1 MTKVELIEEKN
12 SFPNAWAQA
21 IREVMKNGTEIT
33 FGGKI
38 KDKEPPQYEKKKAK
52 ELDVTIVL
60 EKQALKEA
68 IQGTLHPQFP
78 TKELHKAAY
87 IKEWERGY
95 DYIKQ
100 GFLYNYENRCEKYI
114 GHKKSVEY
122 LKHKNFN
129 EDQVPGIEVE
139 SMQPM
144 IIDQWKLAKEDLLQQ
159 IKTGIQSNRNEIT
172 IGDPSIDRFEIP
184 DSPPCLRSIWIR
196 WDGKKGIEVKTE
208 WRSRDLFTAW
218 MVNIAGL
225 MSAIHREIIYPIS
238 HELND
243 CYEIIQY
250 VDRSKSLHIYE
261 YDWDSA
267 NLVKPLPINPQL
279 MR

>member
-1 MTKVELIEEKN
+1 MTRVEIIYEHN
-12 SFPNAWAQA
+12 SFSNAWARA
-21 IREVMKNGTEIT
+21 VHEVMKNGTEII

-38 KDKEPPQYEKKKAK
+38 KDKEPPQYEEKKAK
-52 ELDVTIVL
+52 ELDLIIVL

-68 IQGTLHPQFP
+68 INGILHPQFP

-87 IKEWERGY
+87 IKEWNRGY
-95 DYIKQ
+95 DYKKQ
-100 GFLYNYENRCEKYI
+100 GFLYNYENRCEAYL
-114 GHKKSVEY
+114 GHKIDYNTFEDMGWHDKET
-122 LKHKNFN
+122 FN
-129 EDQVPGIEVE
+129 KR
-139 SMQPM
+139 

-159 IKTGIQSNRNEIT
+159 IRTRIQSNRNEIV
-172 IGDPSIDRFEIP
+172 IGNPSIDRFEIP

-196 WDGKKGIEVKTE
+196 WNGKKGIEIKTE

-218 MVNIAGL
+218 MPNVCGL
-225 MSAIHREIIYPIS
+225 MDAIQREIVNPVS
-238 HELND
+238 KELNEP
-243 CYEIIQY
+243 YNIVQY

-267 NLVKPLPINPQL
+267 NNIKLLPINPQY